1 MQDLHVR
8 RYMTASP
15 YTIDRDQA
23 VTDAEALM
31 KKHHIRHLPVV
42 EGTTLVGVVSD
53 LEIAF
58 LVSLL
63 SRMPDRR
70 PIGDFMTPNPYV
82 VTPDT
87 DLQAVAAHLVEN
99 KESCA
104 VIVDKARIIGV
115 FTQIDA
121 LRALID
127 LVAKARS
134 IPPSPS

>member
-15 YTIDRDQA
+15 YTISLDQA

-31 KKHHIRHLPVV
+31 KEHKIRHLPVV
-42 EGTTLVGVVSD
+42 DGTTLVGMVTD
-53 LEIAF
+53 LEIRF
-58 LVSLL
+58 LVALIA
-63 SRMPDRR
+63 RMPDRL
-70 PIGDFMTPNPYV
+70 PISEFMTVNPYV
-82 VTPDT
+82 VAPDA
-87 DLQAVAAHLVEN
+87 DLQTVASHLVEH
-99 KESCA
+99 KETCA
-104 VIVDKARIIGV
+104 VIVDKGRIVGV

-134 IPPSPS
+134 IPPSAT

>member
-15 YTIDRDQA
+15 YTIGNDQS
-23 VTDAEALM
+23 VVDASSLM
-31 KKHHIRHLPVV
+31 KRHGIRHLPVV
-42 EGTTLVGVVSD
+42 EGMSLIGLVSD
-53 LEIAF
+53 LEIGF
-58 LVSLL
+58 LVAL
-63 SRMPDRR
+63 RAEPDRLA
-70 PIGDFMTPNPYV
+70 IGEIMAANPYAV
-82 VTPDT
+82 APDA
-87 DLQAVAAHLVEN
+87 DLQRVAAHLVEH

-104 VIVDKARIIGV
+104 VIVDKGRVVGV

-134 IPPSPS
+134 IPRT

>member
-15 YTIDRDQA
+15 YTISRDQA

-31 KKHHIRHLPVV
+31 KAHKIRHLPVV

-53 LEIAF
+53 LELHF
-58 LVSLL
+58 LVALIA
-63 SRMPDRR
+63 RMPDRI
-70 PIGDFMTPNPYV
+70 PIDEFMTLNPYV
-82 VTPDT
+82 VAPDA
-87 DLQAVAAHLVEN
+87 DLQEVASHLVES

-104 VIVDKARIIGV
+104 VIVDKGRIVGV

-127 LVAKARS
+127 LVAKTRS
-134 IPPSPS
+134 IPARAI